1 MQKNKDCKTKMI
13 KQLFKYPKLIMGIF
27 LAVIFIL
34 LFFFTTFFKLFIMF
48 VAIFI
53 LYRYFPPNFKKLSQ
67 FEFGVVLSGI
77 FILLLF
83 VGKGFGFLS
92 VANTP
97 RALQPVIIYSD
108 LTPLNMVLIFIIIV
122 LGLMYFNKRKK

>member
-1 MQKNKDCKTKMI
+1 MI
-13 KQLFKYPKLIMGIF
+13 KALSRFPKLILGLFLLVIF
-27 LAVIFIL
+27 LL
-34 LFFFTTFFKLFIMF
+34 LFFFSTTFKLLIMF

-53 LYRYFPPNFKKLSQ
+53 LYQYFPPNFKKLSH

-92 VANTP
+92 VGNTP
-97 RALQPVIIYSD
+97 RALHPVIIYSD
-108 LTPLNMVLIFIIIV
+108 FTPLNIVLIFIIIV
-122 LGLMYFNKRKK
+122 LGLMYFNKRKKKR